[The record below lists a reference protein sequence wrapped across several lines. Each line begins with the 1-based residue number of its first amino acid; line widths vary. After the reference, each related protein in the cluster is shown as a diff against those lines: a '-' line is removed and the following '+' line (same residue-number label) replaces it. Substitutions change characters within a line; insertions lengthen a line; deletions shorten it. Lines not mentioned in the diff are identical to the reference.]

1 MFCEN
6 CGKKIGEHDEYCDG
20 CGAKQPV
27 ANDRISGSSPHIQ
40 AAANPYG
47 AAPGTAPGAAYGA
60 APGAAMGAAPGA
72 ASGRQQQPYQPYNPA
87 TAYKDR
93 TAEIMG
99 VGQYLGTFILMSIP
113 VLNLILILA
122 WSFSKSV
129 NPNKRNYAR
138 AILVLCII
146 AVALGVL
153 LKDRLLELM
162 PYAPLY

>member
-27 ANDRISGSSPHIQ
+27 PNDSINGSNPHIQ
-40 AAANPYG
+40 AAANPY
-47 AAPGTAPGAAYGA
+47 GTAPGAAYGA
-60 APGAAMGAAPGA
+60 APGAAMGAVPNA

-146 AVALGVL
+146 AVALGIL

-162 PYAPLY
+162 PYASLY

>member
-1 MFCEN
+1 
-6 CGKKIGEHDEYCDG
+6 
-20 CGAKQPV
+20 
-27 ANDRISGSSPHIQ
+27 
-40 AAANPYG
+40 
-47 AAPGTAPGAAYGA
+47 
-60 APGAAMGAAPGA
+60 
-72 ASGRQQQPYQPYNPA
+72 
-87 TAYKDR
+87 
-93 TAEIMG
+93 MG

>member
-27 ANDRISGSSPHIQ
+27 PNDRISGSSPHIQ
-40 AAANPYG
+40 AAANP
-47 AAPGTAPGAAYGA
+47 YGA

>member
-40 AAANPYG
+40 AAANP
-47 AAPGTAPGAAYGA
+47 YGA